1 MACRHCSSWIAG
13 LRWNSWA
20 CSEVFQVWADR
31 ARPCGEPA
39 NGFATALFACHL
51 QTLLQIH
58 PCCLGHGL
66 SMRVLLVFLL
76 SCAMGAFAVWRGWV
90 DVPARWNPWAPL
102 DVRAEPN
109 FLTSYKLSRL
119 HNDPALC
126 DQVLSTSGLRFSRQ
140 ADSEPSARCPLE
152 NTLRIQ
158 GGDVALSSSFLASCP
173 LAVAYALFD
182 IHTLQPAA
190 QAVF

>member
-1 MACRHCSSWIAG
+1 
-13 LRWNSWA
+13 
-20 CSEVFQVWADR
+20 
-31 ARPCGEPA
+31 
-39 NGFATALFACHL
+39 
-51 QTLLQIH
+51 
-58 PCCLGHGL
+58 
-66 SMRVLLVFLL
+66 MRVLLIFLL
-76 SCAMGAFAVWRGWV
+76 LCAGMVLAVWRGWV

-119 HNDPALC
+119 RDDPALC

-140 ADSEPSARCPLE
+140 ADSAPSVQCPLE

-158 GGDVALSSSFLASCP
+158 GGDVSLSSSFLASCP

-182 IHTLQPAA
+182 IHT
-190 QAVF
+190 